1 MTDLARLY
9 AQIAL
14 LKRGPQDLPASTRLL
29 AITVLG
35 YFTINLVVSLA
46 LPGDSGPWLAVLV
59 VDVLFTLAWYVALLQ
74 LSRRPE
80 RMLQTTTA
88 VFGYRAVLTPIS
100 IVSTWLVRRFGE
112 DATWLLPASVAYT
125 VVLVWMI
132 VVNGHVLKAALEFSA
147 LYCYAL
153 VILEI
158 LTGQLVLLALV
169 PLPR

>member
-1 MTDLARLY
+1 MTNLARLY

-14 LKRGPQDLPASTRLL
+14 LKRGPQDLPASTLLL

-132 VVNGHVLKAALEFSA
+132 VANG
-147 LYCYAL
+147 
-153 VILEI
+153 
-158 LTGQLVLLALV
+158 
-169 PLPR
+169 